1 MAADQQTDF
10 RLAPDAQITWSI
22 PKQEWDAYVRGRKRV
37 MMLGVGATL
46 ALVLLIPIPLW
57 VALYFV
63 LSLPVSLGLSRLTDG
78 YGVLILASAACMPLL
93 LILALGRAHI
103 TEVRAM
109 IAFRRR
115 GDSVWALQGCVCP
128 DCLRPFDAAGF
139 ATCKHRVAAC
149 QQPTILRI
157 LESDAVG
164 TILIAEELRRA
175 LTADSRR
182 RGIPQRGWS
191 PLRRLRADEQDA
203 WPKPVRVAISTCIK
217 VASFL
222 LVWIAAGWAAIAWIP
237 SYYILRINS
246 WLARRSDPI
255 VRSSIAGRRIV
266 CTKCQY
272 VINDLARTSVCSEC
286 ASDLTKIGAVRTSLV
301 CNPTNSGFVGY
312 VPIAMLAFAIVWGLY
327 LAPRVVQLLPT
338 SVLILGID
346 GSIGSARG
354 FIDALGRRTLTQD
367 ENSAATA
374 AILAWSER
382 NPFGIM
388 PSQASVIP
396 TVETIAALDERSLGM
411 VLSGVP
417 STAWL
422 ATTSRD
428 WPEVKLRPDA
438 VLTCG
443 TDIVAK
449 LAVGVPTR
457 MTPVPLLIMIECGEI
472 TATNIADGRS
482 VTLVNSNDTN
492 QYELY
497 GFQVCAVLP
506 SAPIGQLAP
515 GTYEL
520 ASTYTVRILPPV
532 PTVMI
537 SSPKTIEA
545 AQKVS
550 PTITRTDSVRVTVQ
564 ATQ

>member
-1 MAADQQTDF
+1 MGRICASPKARD
-10 RLAPDAQITWSI
+10 DAGRGSDTGDHFFLLPITWI
-22 PKQEWDAYVRGRKRV
+22 V
-37 MMLGVGATL
+37 
-46 ALVLLIPIPLW
+46 
-57 VALYFV
+57 LYFV

-78 YGVLILASAACMPLL
+78 YGVLVLASAACMPLL
-93 LILALGRAHI
+93 LMLALGRGHVA
-103 TEVRAM
+103 EVRAM

-128 DCLRPFDAAGF
+128 ECLKPFDTAGL

-157 LESDAVG
+157 FESEAVG
-164 TILIAEELRRA
+164 VDDVAQELLRA
-175 LTADSRR
+175 LAADSRR

-203 WPKPVRVAISTCIK
+203 WPKPVRVAISTCTKIG
-217 VASFL
+217 SFL
-222 LVWIAAGWAAIAWIP
+222 LVWLAAGWAAIAWIP
-237 SYYILRINS
+237 SYYILSINS

-255 VRSSIAGRRIV
+255 IGRRIV

-272 VINDLARTSVCSEC
+272 VINDLARTTVCTEC
-286 ASDLTKIGAVRTSLV
+286 GSDLTRVGAVRTNLV
-301 CNPTNSGFVGY
+301 RNPTGSGFVGY
-312 VPIAMLAFAIVWGLY
+312 MKIATLVLAFLWGFY

-338 SVLILGID
+338 SVLILAID

-382 NPFGIM
+382 NPFGVVS
-388 PSQASVIP
+388 SQAKVIP
-396 TVETIAALDERSLGM
+396 TPETIAALDERSLGT

-417 STAWL
+417 TTVWF

-428 WPEVKLRPDA
+428 WPEGKLRSDA
-438 VLTCG
+438 VVTRG
-443 TDIVAK
+443 ADVVAK
-449 LAVGVPTR
+449 LAVGVPKK

-497 GFQVCAVLP
+497 GFQVCTVLP
-506 SAPIGQLAP
+506 SAPIGQLDP
-515 GTYEL
+515 GAYEL
-520 ASTYTVRILPPV
+520 SATYTVRILPPV
-532 PTVMI
+532 APGTI
-537 SSPKTIEA
+537 SSPLTIEA
-545 AQKVS
+545 ARKVS
-550 PTITRTDSVRVTVQ
+550 PSITRTDAVRVTVQ
-564 ATQ
+564 AAQ